1 MVTLLN
7 RPTLAVNGAS
17 YGLVQTSFFFSPWKV
32 SRDPNSS
39 CFGLKFQIITSR
51 WGGVSL
57 LFGIGRGMGA
67 G

>member
-7 RPTLAVNGAS
+7 CPTLAVNGAS
-17 YGLVQTSFFFSPWKV
+17 YGLVQTSFFFPWKV

-39 CFGLKFQIITSR
+39 CFGLKFRIITSR

-57 LFGIGRGMGA
+57 LFGRGMGA